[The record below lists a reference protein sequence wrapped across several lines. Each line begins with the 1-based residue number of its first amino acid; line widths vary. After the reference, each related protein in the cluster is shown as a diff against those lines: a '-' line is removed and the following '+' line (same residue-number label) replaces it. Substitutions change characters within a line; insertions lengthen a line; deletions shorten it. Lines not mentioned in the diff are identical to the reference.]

1 MKKHFKISHLTTH
14 LLLFFCIFS
23 SQAEITVGYF
33 DLAPYTTD
41 DRGHEG
47 PALQHFREIATAMQ
61 VEVQFYPY
69 PLPRLLKMLQNNEL
83 DAALLLGKTT
93 ERTAFLFYPQQPFI
107 MTQPA
112 LVLRSSPT
120 IPSLSVLAADSKL
133 QLAYWQAGHHG
144 SWFGS
149 AKARRLAIT
158 GDDVAERGI
167 DMVAS
172 GKVDAFYAADIR
184 ALQYLLDLRPTPHNL
199 QILPIPELVGLY
211 TVFSKRGAESLLM
224 RYEAALRQVQAQR
237 PLQIR

>member
-1 MKKHFKISHLTTH
+1 MPKFIKISY
-14 LLLFFCIFS
+14 LLLCLLLIFGVS
-23 SQAEITVGYF
+23 PSQAVVTIGYF
-33 DLAPYTTD
+33 DLPPYTSD
-41 DRGHEG
+41 DRDHEG

-93 ERTAFLFYPQQPFI
+93 ERSEFLFYPQQPYI

-112 LVLRSSPT
+112 LLLRNSPT
-120 IPSLSVLAADSKL
+120 VPSLSALADNSKL

-144 SWFGS
+144 RWFDN

-199 QILPIPELVGLY
+199 QILPIPEQVGLY
-211 TVFSKRGAESLLM
+211 SVFSKRGAESLLK
-224 RYEAALRQVQAQR
+224 RYEAALRQVQAQH

>member
-1 MKKHFKISHLTTH
+1 MSKFIKIRC
-14 LLLFFCIFS
+14 LLPFSLLISCIFP
-23 SQAEITVGYF
+23 SQAVITVGYF
-33 DLAPYTTD
+33 DLAPYTNN

-47 PALQHFREIATAMQ
+47 PALQHFRKIATAMQ
-61 VEVQFYPY
+61 VEVQFYAY
-69 PLPRLLKMLQNNEL
+69 PLPRLLKLLQNNEL

-93 ERTAFLFYPQQPFI
+93 ERSAFLFYPQQPFI

-112 LVLRSSPT
+112 LLLRSGPQV
-120 IPSLSVLAADSKL
+120 PSLSALAADSKL

-144 SWFGS
+144 SWFGG

-172 GKVDAFYAADIR
+172 GKVDAFYTADIR

-199 QILPIPELVGLY
+199 QILPIPEQVGLY

-224 RYEAALRQVQAQR
+224 RYEAALQQVQAQHL
-237 PLQIR
+237 LQIR